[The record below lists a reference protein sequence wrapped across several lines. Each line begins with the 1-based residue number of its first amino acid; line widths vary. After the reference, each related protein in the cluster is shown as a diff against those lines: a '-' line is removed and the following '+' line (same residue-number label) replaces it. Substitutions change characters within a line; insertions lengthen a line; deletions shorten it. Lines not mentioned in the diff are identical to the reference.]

1 MITKLSSS
9 FVIGNMNT
17 YKIETGNKLK
27 LYFIQYIIVVKVSK
41 LLGQQQIGEMLI
53 CIACSNEQFF
63 V

>member
-27 LYFIQYIIVVKVSK
+27 LYFI
-41 LLGQQQIGEMLI
+41 
-53 CIACSNEQFF
+53 
-63 V
+63 